1 MKNRIL
7 EQICSV
13 ALKRSFKLDAKQK
26 RSLQNM
32 RECKTTRYG
41 GRVVQ
46 CTKCGTIATVYNS
59 CNQRGCPICYKA
71 NQKRW
76 EDKVLTSVLN
86 VNHFHLVI
94 SIPQVFTGVWLR
106 NKKDFMNAFFECV
119 KRAINNISKYYGIT
133 PGCIAV
139 FQTHGK
145 GMSYKPHIHCVL
157 SDGGLTGNGDW
168 MPLGTISYTRI
179 TDVIKE
185 YLVKELQRKHI
196 QDIPEQ
202 KDINDREWNVY
213 ATYYQGNVQKI
224 IGYLAHAAKGV
235 VINLNQEL
243 VENEEKGTFS
253 YIERH
258 AGKETR
264 IELDKELFV
273 SRYMNHIPVP
283 HTVTVRNYGLY
294 SNQYSDKLEKLQ
306 KIFPM
311 EIEMEEAE
319 CVDHC
324 PICHAAMEIIMTLEP
339 YEEVPAHE
347 ILCKIKLPEK

>member
-145 GMSYKPHIHCVL
+145 GMSYKPHIQ
-157 SDGGLTGNGDW
+157 T
-168 MPLGTISYTRI
+168 
-179 TDVIKE
+179 
-185 YLVKELQRKHI
+185 
-196 QDIPEQ
+196 
-202 KDINDREWNVY
+202 
-213 ATYYQGNVQKI
+213 
-224 IGYLAHAAKGV
+224 
-235 VINLNQEL
+235 
-243 VENEEKGTFS
+243 
-253 YIERH
+253 
-258 AGKETR
+258 
-264 IELDKELFV
+264 
-273 SRYMNHIPVP
+273 
-283 HTVTVRNYGLY
+283 
-294 SNQYSDKLEKLQ
+294 
-306 KIFPM
+306 
-311 EIEMEEAE
+311 
-319 CVDHC
+319 
-324 PICHAAMEIIMTLEP
+324 
-339 YEEVPAHE
+339 
-347 ILCKIKLPEK
+347 